1 MQKGSC
7 WYSYR
12 CVFHLY
18 CCTIML
24 YFCQASRNPKSKQT
38 NNTLGT
44 RCVLKMVYSRKQ
56 QHQEDWKTEET
67 WNKQHTAIAQPQ
79 YQKPWNDNTRSTQ
92 KMAGNFNS
100 RMINSGSPQ
109 IKRVTNIPE
118 TSERSTNEG
127 LFSFFGYLWWAARKQ
142 LFVRL
147 ELIRSWTAKHNTY
160 TFEERKKN
168 T

>member
-1 MQKGSC
+1 MK
-7 WYSYR
+7 Y
-12 CVFHLY
+12 
-18 CCTIML
+18 
-24 YFCQASRNPKSKQT
+24 
-38 NNTLGT
+38 
-44 RCVLKMVYSRKQ
+44 
-56 QHQEDWKTEET
+56 
-67 WNKQHTAIAQPQ
+67 
-79 YQKPWNDNTRSTQ
+79 NTRSTQ

-160 TFEERKKN
+160 TFEGRKKKHIKKSRHFFPFVWPCSSLHGFFPEHTHRTLSHN
-168 T
+168 VCLPALDKGTIVLCTHIIPLQQPKIDSTTKM